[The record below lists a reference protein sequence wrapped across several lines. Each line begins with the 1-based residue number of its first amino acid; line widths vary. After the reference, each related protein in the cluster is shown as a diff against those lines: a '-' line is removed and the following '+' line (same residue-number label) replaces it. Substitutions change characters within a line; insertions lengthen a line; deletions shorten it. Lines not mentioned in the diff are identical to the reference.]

1 MQIEIEK
8 INSYGDGYGILNNKK
23 VIVPKTAIGDIV
35 ECKVLKENKNFI
47 NAELVKVIE
56 YSKDRIDYIIENY
69 TTIML
74 PEGIEMVIIIIGAL
88 SIVRLIWFIIKIS
101 RK

>member
-35 ECKVLKENKNFI
+35 ECIVTKDKNNNGKYKPKYDSFLLRSLKIISKNFTS
-47 NAELVKVIE
+47 
-56 YSKDRIDYIIENY
+56 SK
-69 TTIML
+69 
-74 PEGIEMVIIIIGAL
+74 
-88 SIVRLIWFIIKIS
+88 F
-101 RK
+101 